1 MKAQKSLTVSI
12 GVALCLGLCAC
23 GSSSTGSGQS
33 ASVPPPARPAPS
45 PTTSYSVNDLARLVG
60 STTEVSDP
68 VSVDD
73 GATMVTPMDDETSD
87 ATSLY

>member
-1 MKAQKSLTVSI
+1 VKAQKSLTASFGAV
-12 GVALCLGLCAC
+12 LCLGLCAC
-23 GSSSTGSGQS
+23 GSSSGSSQS
-33 ASVPPPARPAPS
+33 ASMPPPTTPAPS

-73 GATMVTPMDDETSD
+73 GATMVTPVDDETSD